1 MITKFVPLPDDSGG
15 KQRSLAIARRLAERT
30 DLVLCAYDDGRAD
43 RAGLEKLGIEV
54 RTVPWR
60 PGVMAAGR
68 GLVRTGSVS
77 AGRFWTAGLA
87 GEIRRAAAEGPLDLL
102 EVEYAQM
109 APLARG
115 VAARTRVLD
124 LHNVESALAASY
136 ARARRAPW
144 SVPFHVEAAALR
156 GLERR
161 ALGAFDTVVVVSERE
176 RQRLPAPAGGAG
188 AGGAGAGAVVVCPNG
203 IDTPE
208 PLPPAPSATVAFVA
222 TMGWAPNTDAALW
235 LGREIWPL
243 VLAQVPE
250 ARLLL
255 VGRDPTPAVRAL
267 ASATVE
273 VSGTV
278 ADVRPYLA
286 QTRVAVAPLR
296 SGGGTRLKL
305 LEALGGGRP
314 VVATSIGVDGLED
327 LVGRGVVVADDS
339 AGIAAAL
346 VELLKHPDRAAD
358 MGQAGHDAVATD
370 HSWDGALAP
379 LLEAVER

>member
-1 MITKFVPLPDDSGG
+1 
-15 KQRSLAIARRLAERT
+15 
-30 DLVLCAYDDGRAD
+30 
-43 RAGLEKLGIEV
+43 
-54 RTVPWR
+54 
-60 PGVMAAGR
+60 
-68 GLVRTGSVS
+68 
-77 AGRFWTAGLA
+77 
-87 GEIRRAAAEGPLDLL
+87 
-102 EVEYAQM
+102 
-109 APLARG
+109 
-115 VAARTRVLD
+115 
-124 LHNVESALAASY
+124 
-136 ARARRAPW
+136 
-144 SVPFHVEAAALR
+144 
-156 GLERR
+156 
-161 ALGAFDTVVVVSERE
+161 
-176 RQRLPAPAGGAG
+176 
-188 AGGAGAGAVVVCPNG
+188 
-203 IDTPE
+203 
-208 PLPPAPSATVAFVA
+208 
-222 TMGWAPNTDAALW
+222 
-235 LGREIWPL
+235 
-243 VLAQVPE
+243 
-250 ARLLL
+250 
-255 VGRDPTPAVRAL
+255 
-267 ASATVE
+267 